1 MIDRPYNENLM
12 ENFKEAEY
20 SIIHGT
26 NDDNVHFLH
35 STQMQK
41 RLTGLGIDFDS
52 GVRMKSH
59 FFRLENIL
67 VILIIFL

>member
-1 MIDRPYNENLM
+1 MIERPYNENEM
-12 ENFKEAEY
+12 ANFKDAEY

-41 RLTGLGIDFDS
+41 RLAGLGIDFDS
-52 GVRMKSH
+52 GVSSAARKIEKK
-59 FFRLENIL
+59 R
-67 VILIIFL
+67 